1 MYSALK
7 QTDLLVAEERV
18 DDGNGYCEETF
29 ALQYGNHHAHVVSL
43 NGNNWSSFR
52 KSSPHDCHARF
63 ANSFRRSV
71 RVRGG
76 SNLAAVI
83 GQVRPSD
90 SVPSTAAGV
99 IGSGTVNQLLLTVK
113 REMDLLLE
121 MIYNIFWAD
130 QCTYLRATLFPVL
143 MHFPNSTTAVAA
155 KAQQLPQF
163 PWFFTGCMQ
172 TCVR

>member
-18 DDGNGYCEETF
+18 DDGNGDCEETF

-52 KSSPHDCHARF
+52 NSSPHDCHARF
-63 ANSFRRSV
+63 ANSFRRRV

-83 GQVRPSD
+83 GQVRPSA
-90 SVPSTAAGV
+90 SVPSTAAAVGR
-99 IGSGTVNQLLLTVK
+99 GTVNQLLLTVK
-113 REMDLLLE
+113 HQKKKFFLKSLLFFFKL
-121 MIYNIFWAD
+121 IN
-130 QCTYLRATLFPVL
+130 TYLRATLLPVL
-143 MHFPNSTTAVAA
+143 MHLPNSTTAVAA
-155 KAQQLPQF
+155 KAQQLPQLA
-163 PWFFTGCMQ
+163 WFFTAGMQ
-172 TCVR
+172 AFVR